1 MVENLIMHQRPL
13 TSSILFNEFEFLTS
27 RSSGPGGQ
35 NVNKVNTKVTLRF
48 DVTNSQILTIE
59 EKEIIKQKLVTRL
72 TTENVLILSSQEKH
86 SQLQN
91 KESVLAKFDKLLV
104 KAFEKKKTRKPTRPS
119 KGAIQNRIQKKKK
132 NSEKKKW
139 RARPE

>member
-1 MVENLIMHQRPL
+1 MSQRP
-13 TSSILFNEFEFLTS
+13 TSSLLFSEFEFLTS

-59 EKEIIKQKLVTRL
+59 EKEIIKQKLITRL
-72 TTENVLILSSQEKH
+72 TTENVLILTSQEKR

-91 KESVLAKFDKLLV
+91 KESVLAKFDKLLI
-104 KAFEKKKTRKPTRPS
+104 KAFEKKKTRKSTRPS
-119 KGAIQNRIQKKKK
+119 KGAIQNRIQKKKQ